1 MKRLHHE
8 VIKLLKKEMI
18 QMNLQNRKQL
28 TNLDNFMAAVTICS
42 DLGTKHF

>member
-28 TNLDNFMAAVTICS
+28 TNLENELMVAERV
-42 DLGTKHF
+42 G